1 MLHLSRLQA
10 LAFLLVNLGECGG
23 SWNPGKSNHGHDDH
37 DSSPFT
43 PPGHGNDH
51 HGQRG
56 NKHTSTP
63 DHIVDYAIVGGGP
76 AGLVLAEQ
84 LSQDESVSVVVFE
97 AGPDGTNAETIN
109 IPALAPFNSIPTP
122 NQFFWNFTSQPD
134 PNLAGRTPVLNQGR
148 TWGGGS
154 AVNYMEYCRGAPS
167 VFDEWADLSGDEELR
182 WEALLRDF
190 RATTHFQAGES
201 EGYEQLVDLDAYGD
215 GPLEVSRFAT
225 IGGFDPHFFEAL
237 KSGLDLPEIDVN
249 SGHGLGVSYSTESIR
264 VSNRTREYALPAY
277 GWQMA
282 DRPNVQMLQ
291 NAWASKIGFDGK
303 RAVNVTYYTGPDNE
317 ESHTITAREIIVTAG
332 AIGSPR
338 LLMLSGVGPK
348 DHLEEVGIPVIHDS
362 PGVGQNLKDHHF
374 SVLEVEVTQEVES
387 IWQYLYNTTFAAEA
401 HSEYQTIAS
410 GFLAR
415 NDAGSFAMARVPDD
429 VFHAVNDSYHPSLPG
444 DRGHLLYQYV
454 NAAFVPNS
462 PNVSIASPFVALAQ
476 PEAAGSLRLA
486 SSDFRVPPLI
496 QSNYYGSPGD
506 KAAILYGYKKLRE
519 ILHSDIMKPVVIREV
534 FPGPNVTTD
543 EQLWDAI
550 QQTAQTFYHPHGSLA
565 LRDVVDGDWRVMGTE
580 GLRVVDSSTFPTT
593 PTCHIQADVYAVA
606 YRAARRI
613 RRDDGGRGGRQRGQ
627 RGEGD
632 RWG

>member
-1 MLHLSRLQA
+1 MRHFSCVKAFACLLTLSESG
-10 LAFLLVNLGECGG
+10 F
-23 SWNPGKSNHGHDDH
+23 SWSPGQNGHSHDEH
-37 DSSPFT
+37 DSSPHHT
-43 PPGHGNDH
+43 PPGHKNGHYNP
-51 HGQRG
+51 QG
-56 NKHTSTP
+56 NKHASTP

-84 LSQDESVSVVVFE
+84 LSQDESVSVVLLE

-109 IPALAPFNSIPTP
+109 VPALAPFNSIPTP

-167 VFDEWADLSGDEELR
+167 VFDDWARLSGDGELR
-182 WEALLRDF
+182 WEALLEDF
-190 RATTHFQAGES
+190 RATTHWAPGASDQ
-201 EGYEQLVDLDAYGD
+201 YEQVVDLDAYGD
-215 GPLEVSRFAT
+215 GPLEVSRFAST
-225 IGGFDPHFFEAL
+225 GGFDPYFFEAL
-237 KSGLDLPEIDVN
+237 KEGLDLPEIDVN

-264 VSNRTREYALPAY
+264 VSNRTRAYALPAY
-277 GWQMA
+277 GLQMA

-362 PGVGQNLKDHHF
+362 PAVGQNLKDHHF
-374 SVLEVEVTQEVES
+374 SVLEVEVVPEVES
-387 IWQYLYNTTFAAEA
+387 IWQYLNNATFAAEA
-401 HSEYQTIAS
+401 HAEYATNSS

-415 NDAGSFAMARVPDD
+415 NDAGSFAMARVPDA
-429 VFHAVNDSYHPSLPG
+429 VFHAVNDSFHPSLPS

-486 SSDFRVPPLI
+486 SSDFRIPPLI
-496 QSNYYGSPGD
+496 ESNYFGSPGD
-506 KAAILYGYKKLRE
+506 KAAILYGYRKLRE
-519 ILHSDIMKPVVIREV
+519 LLHSDTMKPVVIREV

-543 EQLWDAI
+543 EDLWAAI

-565 LRDVVDGDWRVMGTE
+565 LGEVVDGDWRVKGVE

-606 YRAARRI
+606 HRAARRI
-613 RRDDGGRGGRQRGQ
+613 RWDDGVGGVGRRGGHGRG
-627 RGEGD
+627 
-632 RWG
+632 

>member
-1 MLHLSRLQA
+1 MRYFSCVKA
-10 LAFLLVNLGECGG
+10 LACLLTLGECGG
-23 SWNPGKSNHGHDDH
+23 SWNPEQNGHSHDEH
-37 DSSPFT
+37 DSPPHHT
-43 PPGHGNDH
+43 PPGHGNGRH
-51 HGQRG
+51 NQQG
-56 NKHTSTP
+56 NKHTSAS

-84 LSQDESVSVVVFE
+84 LSQDESVSVVLLE

-109 IPALAPFNSIPTP
+109 VPALAPFNSIPTP

-182 WEALLRDF
+182 WEALVEDF
-190 RATTHFQAGES
+190 RATTHWAPGASDQ
-201 EGYEQLVDLDAYGD
+201 YDQLVDLDAYGD

-225 IGGFDPHFFEAL
+225 TGGFDPYFFEAL
-237 KSGLDLPEIDVN
+237 KEGLDLPEIDVN

-264 VSNRTREYALPAY
+264 VSNRTRAYALPAY

-291 NAWASKIGFDGK
+291 NAWASKIGFEGK

-374 SVLEVEVTQEVES
+374 SVLEVEVTSEVES
-387 IWQYLYNTTFAAEA
+387 IWQYLNNATFAVQAHAEYA
-401 HSEYQTIAS
+401 TNSS

-415 NDAGSFAMARVPDD
+415 NDAGSFAMARVPNA
-429 VFHAVNDSYHPSLPG
+429 VFHAVNASFHPSLPA

-476 PEAAGSLRLA
+476 PEA
-486 SSDFRVPPLI
+486 
-496 QSNYYGSPGD
+496 
-506 KAAILYGYKKLRE
+506 
-519 ILHSDIMKPVVIREV
+519 
-534 FPGPNVTTD
+534 
-543 EQLWDAI
+543 
-550 QQTAQTFYHPHGSLA
+550 
-565 LRDVVDGDWRVMGTE
+565 
-580 GLRVVDSSTFPTT
+580 
-593 PTCHIQADVYAVA
+593 
-606 YRAARRI
+606 
-613 RRDDGGRGGRQRGQ
+613 
-627 RGEGD
+627 
-632 RWG
+632 